1 MSLGG
6 AVTHWAGA
14 GLAPLL
20 PFWLRLRAGRGK
32 EIPER
37 LAERRGAGAER
48 PEGPLLWLHA
58 ASVGES
64 LSLLPLMAALMER
77 RPALRLLVTTGTVT
91 AATLLAQRL
100 PPDMAGR
107 VTHRFVPLDVPRWAE
122 AFLDGWRPDGAIFV
136 ESELWPNMTA
146 ALARRGIPAVLVNAR
161 MSPRSARMWRWAP
174 GLAREILSRFRLI
187 FTQTEEDA
195 ARLRALGAGA
205 VRSWGNLKAAAE
217 PLPADPAEL
226 RRLCALL
233 GGRPVFLAAS
243 TQPGEEA
250 VVLEAAGLA
259 RASLPELLT
268 IIAPR
273 HPERGAEVAAL
284 AASALG
290 ETAVSRRAAGGQP
303 GPGCQV
309 HVADT
314 LGELGLFFRLAGVA
328 FIGASLVPRGGHNP
342 LEPARLGCPILF
354 GPHTEH
360 VEALAGA
367 LEAAGGAIRVADG
380 ATLAEAVTDVLST
393 PGRAQSLT
401 RAAAMVAADASHL
414 PGRLAAA
421 ILEILPIDAGGPPA
435 ARGA

>member
-32 EIPER
+32 EVPER
-37 LAERRGAGAER
+37 LAERRGADAAR

-64 LSLLPLMAALMER
+64 LSLLPLMAALLER

-91 AATLLAQRL
+91 AATLLTQRL
-100 PPDMAGR
+100 PDGMAER
-107 VTHRFVPLDVPRWAE
+107 VIHRFVPLDVPRWAA
-122 AFLDGWRPDGAIFV
+122 AFLDGWRPDGAVFV

-195 ARLRALGAGA
+195 ARLRALGAGE
-205 VRSWGNLKAAAE
+205 VISWGNLKAAAE
-217 PLPADPAEL
+217 PLPADAAEL
-226 RRLCALL
+226 ARLRALI

-243 TQPGEEA
+243 TQPGEEET
-250 VVLEAAGLA
+250 VLEAVAGA
-259 RASLPELLT
+259 RAALPELLA

-284 AASALG
+284 AAGTVG
-290 ETAVSRRAAGGQP
+290 EDAVSRRAEGGLP
-303 GPGCQV
+303 GPGCAV

-328 FIGASLVPRGGHNP
+328 FIGASLVPKGGHNP
-342 LEPARLGCPILF
+342 LEPARLGCPILL

-360 VEALAGA
+360 VEALAA
-367 LEAAGGAIRVADG
+367 ELEAAGGALRVSDG

-393 PGRAQSLT
+393 PDRARALT

-421 ILEILPIDAGGPPA
+421 ILEILPIGGGHAPA
-435 ARGA
+435 ARRA

>member
-100 PPDMAGR
+100 PPDLAGR

-205 VRSWGNLKAAAE
+205 VQSWGNLKAAAE
-217 PLPADPAEL
+217 PLPADPVEL

-259 RASLPELLT
+259 RANLPELLT

-284 AASALG
+284 AAGTVG
-290 ETAVSRRAAGGQP
+290 EAAVSRRAAGGQP
-303 GPGCQV
+303 GPGCRCMWPTRW
-309 HVADT
+309 ASW
-314 LGELGLFFRLAGVA
+314 GCSSAWRGWPSSAPRWCPRAGT
-328 FIGASLVPRGGHNP
+328 IRWSRRGSAAP
-342 LEPARLGCPILF
+342 SCSARTPSMWRRWPARW
-354 GPHTEH
+354 
-360 VEALAGA
+360 
-367 LEAAGGAIRVADG
+367 R
-380 ATLAEAVTDVLST
+380 
-393 PGRAQSLT
+393 
-401 RAAAMVAADASHL
+401 
-414 PGRLAAA
+414 
-421 ILEILPIDAGGPPA
+421 PPA
-435 ARGA
+435 APSGWRMAPRWPRR